1 MTWNPTTIESLQIA
15 YGDTQ
20 EAFAHRLGCSFG
32 TVNKWLNG
40 HTIPSPAYC
49 RQLDDLL
56 AERQRQLAEF
66 AEQPTPDPGA
76 ISPLPASPQALSPAP
91 GSDVDG
97 STTDRGDVI

>member
-1 MTWNPTTIESLQIA
+1 MTWNPTTIESLRVA

-20 EAFAHRLGCSFG
+20 EAFAQRLGCSFP
-32 TVNKWLNG
+32 TVSRWLNG
-40 HTIPSPAYC
+40 HTVPSPAYC

-56 AERQRQLAEF
+56 AERQRQL

-97 STTDRGDVI
+97 STTDRGDAI